1 VKHFDYDWDLTPSRI
16 LLDNEL
22 NTDKL
27 GYKHGDYFKFINVN
41 GQQMLIKVDALEKFI
56 VDGATNHG

>member
-1 VKHFDYDWDLTPSRI
+1 MKHFDYDWDLTPSRI